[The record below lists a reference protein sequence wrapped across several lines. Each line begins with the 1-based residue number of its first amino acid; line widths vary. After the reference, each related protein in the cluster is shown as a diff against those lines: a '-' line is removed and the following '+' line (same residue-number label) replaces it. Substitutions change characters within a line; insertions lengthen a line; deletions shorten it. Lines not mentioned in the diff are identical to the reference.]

1 MRYSRVLVYHDKQR
15 EKQGQIIRFPSPG
28 IGSTWCS
35 GMGCKHL
42 PVSNEHHP
50 RESGVTHTQGQE
62 CRLGTGTW
70 QEVSHVSVHVGVET
84 VY

>member
-1 MRYSRVLVYHDKQR
+1 M
-15 EKQGQIIRFPSPG
+15 
-28 IGSTWCS
+28 
-35 GMGCKHL
+35 
-42 PVSNEHHP
+42 SNEHHP